1 MTRTIQK
8 RALALAVGTA
18 LGTVAAAVQASGF
31 QLMEQSASGLGLAFA
46 GMAAAG
52 QDASTAFWNPAAMS
66 LLPGV
71 QGAAVLSYIAP
82 QTEFKD
88 DGSSGLYSRG
98 TEVYD
103 LGTLGDG
110 GSDGAPN
117 AWVPALY
124 ATWMLTPDWSVG
136 LTVNAPFGLA
146 TEWDRPWAGQF
157 FAVKS
162 EIETLNMNPT
172 LSFKVNDMV
181 TLGAGLSYQR
191 LKAELTNAVFDPRIP
206 NPAHSPI
213 AKVDGTDWGFGWN
226 VGALIDFQQGTR
238 LGLTYRSTID
248 YTLDGGKLT
257 VGGANPLPGGI
268 PNSVTADVE
277 LPDVFSIGLSHQITP
292 DTRILADWTWTG
304 WDSIQDLTIRQA
316 TFGTAVKT
324 TPLNFEDSWRAGLGV
339 EHQLNP
345 SWLLRAGVAYDKT
358 PVQDE
363 YRTPRLPDEDRTW
376 LALGVRYQPEQN
388 AAWWVD
394 VGYSYIWV
402 DDATSQLSECL
413 YATTKGCVYSG
424 TLNGTYESDINLF
437 AAQVSFR
444 F

>member
-1 MTRTIQK
+1 MTRTMQK

-18 LGTVAAAVQASGF
+18 LGTVAAGVQASGF
-31 QLMEQSASGLGLAFA
+31 QLMEQSASGLGVAFA

-52 QDASTAFWNPAAMS
+52 QDASTVFWNPAAMS

-82 QTEFKD
+82 HTEFKD
-88 DGSSGLYSRG
+88 DGTSYPGSS
-98 TEVYD
+98 V
-103 LGTLGDG
+103 LGDG

-136 LTVNAPFGLA
+136 LAVNAPFGLA
-146 TEWDRPWAGQF
+146 TEWDTSWAGQF

-162 EIETLNMNPT
+162 EIETLNINPVV
-172 LSFKVNDMV
+172 SFKVNEMV
-181 TLGAGLSYQR
+181 TLGAGLSYQQI
-191 LKAELTNAVFDPRIP
+191 KAELTKAYAPF
-206 NPAHSPI
+206 AGSPI
-213 AKVDGTDWGFGWN
+213 LKVDGDDWELGWN
-226 VGALIDFQQGTR
+226 LGALIDFQQGTR
-238 LGLTYRSTID
+238 LGITYRSTID
-248 YTLDGGKLT
+248 YTLSGDLSLSGSKLAA
-257 VGGANPLPGGI
+257 VN
-268 PNSVTADVE
+268 ADVK
-277 LPDVFSIGLSHQITP
+277 LPDTFSIGLSHQFTP
-292 DTRILADWTWTG
+292 ETRVLADWTWTG
-304 WDSIQDLTIRQA
+304 WDSIQDLPIVHA
-316 TFGTAVKT
+316 TFGVPIENTQ
-324 TPLNFEDSWRAGLGV
+324 LNFENSWRAGLGV

-345 SWLLRAGVAYDKT
+345 SWLLRAGVAYDNT

-402 DDATSQLSECL
+402 DDADSELSGVFVPPNQGN
-413 YATTKGCVYSG
+413 KSSG
-424 TLNGTYESDINLF
+424 MPVRLNGKYESDINLF
-437 AAQVSFR
+437 AAQVSFK

>member
-1 MTRTIQK
+1 VTRTIQK

-82 QTEFKD
+82 TTEYKD
-88 DGSSGLYSRG
+88 SGSSTFSA
-98 TEVYD
+98 
-103 LGTLGDG
+103 LGDG

-136 LTVNAPFGLA
+136 LAVNAPFGLA
-146 TEWDRPWAGQF
+146 TEWDKPWAGQF
-157 FAVKS
+157 HAVKS
-162 EIETLNMNPT
+162 EIETLNINPVV
-172 LSFKVNDMV
+172 SFKVNEML
-181 TLGAGLSYQR
+181 TLGAGLSYQQI
-191 LKAELTNAVFDPRIP
+191 KAELTSAVGFAPP
-206 NPAHSPI
+206 NTVFVGKI
-213 AKVDGTDWGFGWN
+213 EGDDWELGWN

-238 LGLTYRSTID
+238 IGLTYRSTID
-248 YTLDGGKLT
+248 YTLTGDFRSPQGK
-257 VGGANPLPGGI
+257 VPV
-268 PNSVTADVE
+268 SADVK
-277 LPDVFSIGLSHQITP
+277 LPDTFSVGLSHQFTP
-292 DTRILADWTWTG
+292 DTRVLADWTWTG
-304 WDSIQDLTIRQA
+304 WDSIQDLPIEYAGLGVLITN
-316 TFGTAVKT
+316 T
-324 TPLNFEDSWRAGLGV
+324 TLKFDNSWRAGLGV
-339 EHQLNP
+339 EHQLDP
-345 SWLLRAGVAYDKT
+345 SWLLRAGVAYDNT

-394 VGYSYIWV
+394 VGYAHLWV
-402 DDATSQLSECL
+402 DDAESNLPLSRQGSL
-413 YATTKGCVYSG
+413 IGK
-424 TLNGTYESDINLF
+424 YEANIDLF

>member
-1 MTRTIQK
+1 MQK

-18 LGTVAAAVQASGF
+18 LGTVAAGVQASGF
-31 QLMEQSASGLGLAFA
+31 QLMTQSASGLGVAFA
-46 GMAAAG
+46 GMAAAA

-71 QGAAVLSYIAP
+71 QGAAVLSYVSP
-82 QTEFKD
+82 QTEYKD
-88 DGSSGLYSRG
+88 NGTSRLSGF
-98 TEVYD
+98 YD
-103 LGTLGDG
+103 LGSLGDG

-117 AWVPALY
+117 AWIPALY

-136 LTVNAPFGLA
+136 LAINAPFGLA

-162 EIETLNMNPT
+162 EIETLNINPT
-172 LSFKVNDMV
+172 VSFKLNDMV
-181 TLGAGLSYQR
+181 TLGAGLSYQQ
-191 LKAELTNAVFDPRIP
+191 LKAELTNAVPVRGLDL
-206 NPAHSPI
+206 ADSPI
-213 AKVDGTDWGFGWN
+213 GKVDGEDWGFGWN

-277 LPDVFSIGLSHQITP
+277 LPDVFSIGLSHQFTP
-292 DTRILADWTWTG
+292 EVRVLADWTWTG

-316 TFGTAVKT
+316 TFGAAVKT

-339 EHQLNP
+339 EYQVNP
-345 SWLLRAGVAYDKT
+345 SWLLRAGVAYDNT

-388 AAWWVD
+388 AAWWID
-394 VGYSYIWV
+394 VGYAHEWV
-402 DDATSQLSECL
+402 DDAKSRLNECL
-413 YATTKGCVYSG
+413 DLGCTVSA
-424 TLNGTYESDINLF
+424 TLNGKYESDINLF
-437 AAQVSFR
+437 AAQVSFK